1 MDLESMKESA
11 ERASDMLK
19 LLGHPHRLMVLCQLK
34 MGEKSVSELSEIV
47 GVAQSPLS
55 QHLARMRYEDVVETR
70 RDGQTVYY
78 SLKEGEAAH
87 LIEAL
92 YGIFCEPE
100 EANASATAHAK

>member
-1 MDLESMKESA
+1 MDLGSMRDSA

-34 MGEKSVSELSEIV
+34 MGEKSVSDLSEIV

-70 RDGQTVYY
+70 REGQTVYY
-78 SLKEGEAAH
+78 SLKDGEASR

-92 YGIFCEPE
+92 YAIFCEGE
-100 EANASATAHAK
+100 MSEG